1 MQDQAY
7 SNAHR
12 IAVTLAGF
20 SADQARV
27 KRLADLLCYYPD
39 QLAEDMCDVKLYI
52 SALEDLIKKQVD
64 GDDDEFFK
72 VIQKSI
78 KERRG

>member
-7 SNAHR
+7 WNAHR
-12 IAVTLAGF
+12 IAVTLDGF
-20 SADQARV
+20 SSDQARV

-39 QLAEDMCDVKLYI
+39 QLAKDMHDINIYI
-52 SALEDLIKKQVD
+52 NALEDLIREHVG

-72 VIQKSI
+72 VIHKAV